1 MTHPRIEK
9 TAFLALF
16 LAAVPALAAQAPA
29 WVESEVKAAES
40 DLTALRHKLHAMP
53 ELGNQEVKTQAEI
66 VRILKEA
73 GIETVVVE
81 PAMFPNDTSYDMAI
95 RNKLKDMDIEL
106 VINAGF
112 YPGVGRETARSF
124 HNKVIAVQPS
134 LIPAF
139 ETLRGDA
146 VHEAVLARGLKVTG
160 ATAYLV
166 DENGGVGPVLL
177 QKAVPVLEDDDLT
190 TLKRRV
196 LTDAEWKLLPEA
208 VKRFCAGKIRLHGGR
223 AQLLE

>member
-1 MTHPRIEK
+1 MVDIIIPVYNALDTLE
-9 TAFLALF
+9 LA
-16 LAAVPALAAQAPA
+16 VTSALMQG
-29 WVESEVKAAES
+29 
-40 DLTALRHKLHAMP
+40 D
-53 ELGNQEVKTQAEI
+53 
-66 VRILKEA
+66 VRILLMDDGSTDGCGEVCDKYAARDERVRVIHQENQGLSAARNA

-112 YPGVGRETARSF
+112 YPGVGRETAKSF
-124 HNKVIAVQPS
+124 RNKVIAVQPS
-134 LIPAF
+134 LVPAF

-166 DENGGVGPVLL
+166 DETGGVGPVLL
-177 QKAVPVLEDDDLT
+177 QKAVPVLEDDDVT

>member
-73 GIETVVVE
+73 GIV
-81 PAMFPNDTSYDMAI
+81 DI
-95 RNKLKDMDIEL
+95 RQE
-106 VINAGF
+106 G
-112 YPGVGRETARSF
+112 TA
-124 HNKVIAVQPS
+124 NYYY
-134 LIPAF
+134 L
-139 ETLRGDA
+139 TLRESNRRLMELGY
-146 VHEAVLARGLKVTG
+146 R
-160 ATAYLV
+160 
-166 DENGGVGPVLL
+166 
-177 QKAVPVLEDDDLT
+177 LE
-190 TLKRRV
+190 
-196 LTDAEWKLLPEA
+196 E
-208 VKRFCAGKIRLHGGR
+208 FIY
-223 AQLLE
+223 